1 MATIKI
7 KRSGTSGSTPTS
19 LDTGELAINY
29 HKDDALLYWKDS
41 DGNVKTTYLKNA
53 PLDSPAFTGTPTSV
67 TPSAGDDSTKIATTA
82 FVQDEIAGISVG
94 TTDAYKTITDGTTSA
109 VASGA
114 DTFKIRA
121 GTGVTAT
128 VTSNDGTHGDNVLI
142 GLDAELEAL
151 AGVTSAADKV
161 PYFTGSGSASV
172 TDLTST
178 ARSLLD
184 DTSTSAMRT
193 TLGVA
198 IGTDVQ
204 AYDATLNSIA
214 SLGTAAD
221 KIAYTTATDTWA
233 ETALTSTARSLLDD
247 TSTSAMR
254 TTLGVAIGT
263 DVQAYDATLASL
275 SSLGTGADKYAYTT
289 GVDTWAEGTITS
301 AARGLLDDASTSDM
315 RTTLGVA
322 IGTNVQAYDATLAA
336 LASYNTTGLITQ
348 TAADT
353 FTGRTISAGTGIS
366 VTNGDG
372 ASGNPTIALSHL
384 GLQSLTD
391 PNANRLIYWND
402 TAGNLDWASLSG
414 TGTTIPTTTSP
425 SFTTPTLGVASAT
438 TINKV
443 TLTAPATGSTLTIA
457 DGKTLTASN
466 SLTLAGTDSTTMT
479 FPATSSTI
487 LTTGNTA
494 TITKGYTVTPN
505 AIGTVSSG
513 TTTLDATNGNYQYLI
528 NGGAFSLSP
537 PATGTYDV
545 LDLLVINGPSAG
557 TITFTAGKWRV
568 GSSTGST
575 YATTARASGTATM
588 TIASPC
594 VVTFSTGGVQDGDP
608 IFFTTTGALPTGLS
622 VNTVYY
628 AKYVSATTF
637 NLAATPGGTSIN
649 TSGSQSG
656 THTLTACSQ
665 FILSLRQIYGS
676 ATYSWYALQ

>member
-1 MATIKI
+1 MPNKIKI
-7 KRSGTSGSTPTS
+7 KNSGTSGQTPTS

-41 DGNVKTTYLKNA
+41 DGNVQTSYLKNA
-53 PLDSPAFTGTPTSV
+53 PLNSPAFTGTPTSV

-82 FVQDEIAGISVG
+82 YVQDEIAGISVG

-128 VTSNDGTHGDNVLI
+128 VASNDATHGDNVLI
-142 GLDAELEAL
+142 ELDADLVAL

-161 PYFTGSGSASV
+161 PYFTGSGTASV

-221 KIAYTTATDTWA
+221 KIAYTTAVDTWA
-233 ETALTSTARSLLDD
+233 ETPLTSTARSLLDD

-289 GVDTWAEGTITS
+289 GVDTWSEGTITS
-301 AARGLLDDASTSDM
+301 AARGLLDDTTTSAM

-322 IGTNVQAYDATLAA
+322 IGTDVQAYDATLEA
-336 LASYNTTGLITQ
+336 LAAYNTTGLITQ

-353 FTGRTISAGTGIS
+353 FTGRTITAGTGIN
-366 VTNGDG
+366 VTNGAG
-372 ASGNPTIALSHL
+372 TAGNPTIALSHL

-391 PNANRLIYWND
+391 PNQNSILIWDD
-402 TAGNLDWASLSG
+402 TAG
-414 TGTTIPTTTSP
+414 
-425 SFTTPTLGVASAT
+425 ASAFA
-438 TINKV
+438 TIGSGL
-443 TLTAPATGSTLTIA
+443 TLSSG
-457 DGKTLTASN
+457 TLTASGGAVANGCVYEN
-466 SLTLAGTDSTTMT
+466 SQTISSNYTMT
-479 FPATSSTI
+479 NGKNGFSAGPITISS
-487 LTTGNTA
+487 GV
-494 TITKGYTVTPN
+494 TVTIP
-505 AIGTVSSG
+505 
-513 TTTLDATNGNYQYLI
+513 
-528 NGGAFSLSP
+528 
-537 PATGTYDV
+537 
-545 LDLLVINGPSAG
+545 
-557 TITFTAGKWRV
+557 
-568 GSSTGST
+568 
-575 YATTARASGTATM
+575 
-588 TIASPC
+588 
-594 VVTFSTGGVQDGDP
+594 
-608 IFFTTTGALPTGLS
+608 
-622 VNTVYY
+622 
-628 AKYVSATTF
+628 
-637 NLAATPGGTSIN
+637 
-649 TSGSQSG
+649 SGSRWSV
-656 THTLTACSQ
+656 
-665 FILSLRQIYGS
+665 I
-676 ATYSWYALQ
+676 